1 MNIPP
6 SSPSLPTVVAD
17 GDVVA
22 EKARWRALV
31 RAARRELVDAWGAT
45 GREEA
50 AEALAATGLEL
61 VGAGTT
67 VTLFEPMR
75 TEPPVDRLVRE
86 LIGAGVRV
94 LVPITLARPRL
105 DWADV
110 ADPDRTPLGEEAL
123 AQVDLALVPALA
135 VGADGVRL
143 GQGGGY
149 YDTTLP
155 LLRERSPG
163 AAVVAV
169 LHDHE
174 LVPAVPADPHDAR
187 VDAVLRPGSG
197 VTRLPLSPAERA

>member
-1 MNIPP
+1 
-6 SSPSLPTVVAD
+6 
-17 GDVVA
+17 
-22 EKARWRALV
+22 
-31 RAARRELVDAWGAT
+31 
-45 GREEA
+45 
-50 AEALAATGLEL
+50 
-61 VGAGTT
+61 
-67 VTLFEPMR
+67 MR